1 MKQTLLFFMAG
12 AAVVAAALL
21 PSSVSAQDGPPPPTS
36 GELLTAELANTIG
49 GTIGP
54 DGALYV
60 GDPGTGGETAVVGPD
75 GSSGT
80 IGNTGRIVRIDTET
94 GDITTAAEG
103 IVSAAAD
110 DPEGGAFG
118 VVDVVFSGNTLY
130 FLMSGAHLGDEPL
143 ENSENGLYRVTSGG
157 DIEQVADIGQFN
169 LDNPVDFEDAIPD
182 GNPFA
187 VTLRDGVFY
196 VTDGNHNRVLS
207 VTTAGE
213 IEIVTSFDNVVPT
226 GIDSNGG
233 PLFISNLGAFPH
245 TPETG
250 KVVQI
255 GLPSGTPSDV
265 ASGFS
270 QMIDVQFGPG
280 GQLYAMNFGDAT
292 EDESAPPSGKIFRV
306 SGSTLVPI
314 VDGLLLPT
322 SLSFSGNDAYVVTLL
337 GQVWKIEGVSALGAL
352 PTSPTVVAPTAPAAT
367 PTRPRGVTAPDTGT
381 GGSADGGSSSAWL
394 IVALAA
400 GVVALGAGAALQAKR
415 G

>member
-1 MKQTLLFFMAG
+1 MKRTLILF
-12 AAVVAAALL
+12 AAAAAIAAAALL

-36 GELLTAELANTIG
+36 GELLSAELANTIG
-49 GTIGP
+49 GVIGP

-60 GDPGTGGETAVVGPD
+60 GEAGTGGDTPVTTPD
-75 GSSGT
+75 GEEGT
-80 IGNTGRIVRIDTET
+80 IGNTGRISRIDPET
-94 GDITTAAEG
+94 GERTTYAEG
-103 IVSAAAD
+103 IPSAASNEPD
-110 DPEGGAFG
+110 SGAAG
-118 VVDVVFSGNTLY
+118 VVDVAFIGNTLY
-130 FLMSGAHLGDEPL
+130 YLTSGAQQGEEPL
-143 ENSENGLYRVTSGG
+143 ENSANGVYRIDTDG
-157 DIEQVADIGQFN
+157 DITQVADIGAFN

-182 GNPFA
+182 GNPFSMT
-187 VTLRDGVFY
+187 VRDGVIY
-196 VTDGNHNRVLS
+196 VTDGNFNRVLS
-207 VTTAGE
+207 VTTGGD

-226 GIDSNGG
+226 GIDSNDG
-233 PLFISNLGAFPH
+233 PLFISQLGAFPH

-265 ASGFS
+265 ASGYS

-322 SLSFSGNDAYVVTLL
+322 SLSFSGNDAFVVTLL

-352 PTSPTVVAPTAPAAT
+352 PTSPAPVAPTAPAST
-367 PTRPRGVTAPDTGT
+367 PTRPTGVTAPDTGT
-381 GGSADGGSSSAWL
+381 GDSSGGGSPSAWL
-394 IVALAA
+394 IVTLAA
-400 GVVALGAGAALQAKR
+400 GVVALGAGAALQTKR